1 MNKKAIIIMLAI
13 VILVGGFARVG
24 MNKYEEH
31 HYTREVEVVFIDRT
45 GETFLVD
52 TTGNLWSMFPD
63 EQELDNLKMGSQLV
77 VLFFDNLSNDYIE
90 DDIIK
95 EIYF

>member
-1 MNKKAIIIMLAI
+1 MNKKVIVIMLI
-13 VILVGGFARVG
+13 VGMLVCGFARVG

-52 TTGNLWSMFPD
+52 TTGNLWSMFPS